1 MLGGDGLASA
11 QPCECLLSSV
21 RSEAV
26 AARAAA
32 VARGCA
38 GVRVSSSGLRAE
50 DEATAL
56 GGASAFGGPE
66 PIPRWVVW
74 VLGVLSSPMNKHNAS
89 LHSAA
94 SGADST
100 AGDRSFPAYDRQGH
114 RRGTRPGDLLC
125 VCPPGWHR
133 FWSSWTGFRYATH
146 FSAVGATDA
155 ARVLGGHLMLQHSVP
170 PSAALLGP
178 EIFPTPIARHRATP
192 ARVRRS
198 KSDSP
203 GH

>member
-1 MLGGDGLASA
+1 MPALDRSIYRRQVSRIAAKVNVRRRWLASA

-38 GVRVSSSGLRAE
+38 GGRVSSSGLRAE

-146 FSAVGATDA
+146 FSALALRTPLGFSVGT
-155 ARVLGGHLMLQHSVP
+155 
-170 PSAALLGP
+170 
-178 EIFPTPIARHRATP
+178 
-192 ARVRRS
+192 
-198 KSDSP
+198 
-203 GH
+203 

>member
-1 MLGGDGLASA
+1 MLGGDGLR
-11 QPCECLLSSV
+11 V
-21 RSEAV
+21 RSLV
-26 AARAAA
+26 SVCFHRSDRKRLLRALLLWL
-32 VARGCA
+32 A
-38 GVRVSSSGLRAE
+38 GVLAIRVSSSGLRAE

-146 FSAVGATDA
+146 FSALALRTPLGFSVGT
-155 ARVLGGHLMLQHSVP
+155 
-170 PSAALLGP
+170 
-178 EIFPTPIARHRATP
+178 
-192 ARVRRS
+192 
-198 KSDSP
+198 
-203 GH
+203 